1 VATSIF
7 IAKLAATDGL
17 SFSQVAA
24 IMTGSTQ
31 QEYTDMMLK
40 GGRAVEGNRS
50 KSDWNQHG

>member
-1 VATSIF
+1 
-7 IAKLAATDGL
+7 
-17 SFSQVAA
+17 
-24 IMTGSTQ
+24 MTGSTE